1 MSGRDTL
8 KLIII
13 LLFIVIVGGPGVL
26 IDLRGEIDDHFQHR
40 EIALCV
46 GHWNV
51 KGWIPYTMR
60 VDKKQCFLPPYADPW
75 KYIKNYDPNNSKHM
89 SIVIDSL
96 EGEE

>member
-1 MSGRDTL
+1 
-8 KLIII
+8 
-13 LLFIVIVGGPGVL
+13 VL

-46 GHWNV
+46 GPWNV

-75 KYIKNYDPNNSKHM
+75 KYIKNYDPNNSRHM
-89 SIVIDSL
+89 AIVIESL